1 MNMPNQ
7 EEINTDTLPMVKKA
21 TISLYPNPTT
31 DYFQVKGIEDTAQII
46 VSDLYCRV
54 LIKKQIL
61 IDENISVSS
70 LRNGV
75 YIAKIITAS
84 STVERKLVKG

>member
-1 MNMPNQ
+1 MPNP
-7 EEINTDTLPMVKKA
+7 EEINTDTLPTVKKA
-21 TISLYPNPTT
+21 TISLYPNPTI
-31 DYFQVKGIEDTAQII
+31 DFFQVKGIEDTAQII

-75 YIAKIITAS
+75 YIAKIITATC
-84 STVERKLVKG
+84 TVERKLVKG